1 MTEQTQ
7 VIPSSEILVEEHS
20 EYLFQF
26 AMSKLKN
33 RELSLDFVQETL
45 LTSLEKIDQ
54 FEGRSSL
61 RTWMTTI
68 LNRKIIDYW
77 RKEKKN
83 HGALRSDEIEG
94 EINNTIIHQNP
105 KNPQELNEEKEKL
118 SILEFCMDK
127 LPAHW
132 REVLHAKYYD
142 EKNGEEI
149 SKEFSLTSSNFWVI
163 VHRAKAQLRGCIDK
177 KYLS

>member
-1 MTEQTQ
+1 MSEETQAVPSTEHL
-7 VIPSSEILVEEHS
+7 IEEHS
-20 EYLFQF
+20 DYLFQF

-45 LTSLEKIDQ
+45 LTVLEKIDQ

-68 LNRKIIDYW
+68 LNRKIIDHW
-77 RKEKKN
+77 RKDKRN
-83 HGALRSDEIEG
+83 HGSLRSDEIEG
-94 EINNTIIHQNP
+94 EINNTVMHQNP
-105 KNPQELNEEKEKL
+105 ENPHELSEKSEKL
-118 SILEFCMDK
+118 SILDICLDQ
-127 LPAHW
+127 LPTQW
-132 REVLHAKYYD
+132 REVMHAKYYD
-142 EKNGEEI
+142 EKKGDEI

-163 VHRAKAQLRGCIDK
+163 VHRAKAQLRGCMDK

>member
-1 MTEQTQ
+1 MIEEKQ
-7 VIPSSEILVEEHS
+7 VIPSNENLVEEHS
-20 EYLFQF
+20 DYLFQF

-45 LTSLEKIDQ
+45 LTSLEKQSQ

-77 RKEKKN
+77 RKNKKQN
-83 HGALRSDEIEG
+83 HSISSDELVG
-94 EINNTIIHQNP
+94 EINNTVMHQNP
-105 KNPQELNEEKEKL
+105 KNPHEISEQNETL

-127 LPAHW
+127 LPEQW
-132 REVLHAKYYD
+132 REILHAKFYD

-163 VHRAKAQLRGCIDK
+163 VHRAKAQLRGCMDK